1 MVCATT
7 SRRSS
12 HGGETSALGVKRWR
26 PVRRAKVLVT
36 GGCQCH
42 RLSAL
47 GGDVD
52 FPAKRGR
59 ASGRLPRAM
68 ASRPFPPPGSLQFK
82 LVKTFV
88 DLNVR
93 VYRLTGGRLGG
104 KVKGAPVL
112 LLDHLGR
119 KTGRAR
125 TTPVLYLR
133 DGADLVIVGSRGG
146 SDAMPAWFLNLMSS
160 PSTTVQVG
168 SERRA
173 VVARQATPEEKQ
185 RLWPRLVEMYDEYAV
200 YQQRTKR
207 EIPVVILSPAS

>member
-1 MVCATT
+1 
-7 SRRSS
+7 
-12 HGGETSALGVKRWR
+12 
-26 PVRRAKVLVT
+26 
-36 GGCQCH
+36 
-42 RLSAL
+42 
-47 GGDVD
+47 
-52 FPAKRGR
+52 
-59 ASGRLPRAM
+59 M
-68 ASRPFPPPGSLQFK
+68 ASPPVPPPGSLQFK

-168 SERRA
+168 AKRRA